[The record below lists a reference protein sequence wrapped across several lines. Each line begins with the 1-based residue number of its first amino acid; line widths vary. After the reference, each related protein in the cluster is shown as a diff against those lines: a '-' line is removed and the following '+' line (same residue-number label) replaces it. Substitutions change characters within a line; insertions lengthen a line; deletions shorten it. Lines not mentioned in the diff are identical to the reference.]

1 MKSSRCPNVEVSQKK
16 PSYGLAD
23 LESVLLS
30 ETRIANRVSELAKEI
45 SSHYGSKDITII
57 CVLSGALV
65 FTSDLIRKLKIPTR
79 LDCLRS
85 DSYGNSTKANSPPC
99 ISSPLKTDI
108 ENQHV
113 LLVDDILDTGNT
125 LSALMEH
132 LIQSRPASLRTCVL
146 LDKKERRQLD
156 IQADHVGFT
165 IPDAFVVGYGL
176 DFAERYRTLPC
187 IGVLKPEF
195 QKTSSF

>member
-1 MKSSRCPNVEVSQKK
+1 MEIPQKK
-16 PSYGLAD
+16 PSYGLED
-23 LESVLLS
+23 LESILLT
-30 ETRIANRVSELAKEI
+30 EAQIANRVSELAEEI
-45 SSHYGSKDITII
+45 SSHYGDTDITII

-65 FTSDLIRKLKIPTR
+65 FTSDLIRKLELPTR

-85 DSYGNSTKANSPPC
+85 DSYGDSTKSNHSPR
-99 ISSPLKTDI
+99 ISSPLKTGI

-125 LSALMEH
+125 LSELMEH
-132 LIQSRPASLRTCVL
+132 LAKSKPASLRTCVL
-146 LDKKERRQLD
+146 LDKKERRQLE

-165 IPDAFVVGYGL
+165 VPDAFVVGYGL

-195 QKTSSF
+195 QKASCF